1 MSGASASGRYSG
13 LRQRVLTALVL
24 IAALAVVLFALPPAA
39 TLALVVVAILVGG
52 WEWSAFVA
60 PTRPALRAAFV
71 ALLALGIAAAWPLS
85 GTRSGMLALLVV
97 AGLWWLLAV
106 FWILRG
112 PQRVGAVLAAV
123 AGIASLV
130 PVAVALGR
138 LRLEP
143 GQGAWVLLFALLVIM
158 AADVGAYFAGH
169 RFGRIKLAPSVSPGK
184 TWEGVIGGLLFS
196 LIIAI
201 VGARLL
207 GWPVAVVAPLAVGA
221 AAFSV
226 VGDLMESLM
235 KRHSGLKDSGHLFP
249 GHGGILDRFDSLTA
263 GVPILTLGLLQA
275 GLIGEG
281 WPP

>member
-85 GTRSGMLALLVV
+85 GSRSGMLALLVV

-106 FWILRG
+106 FWVLRG

-196 LIIAI
+196 LIIAT

>member
-1 MSGASASGRYSG
+1 MSGASAPARYSG
-13 LRQRVLTALVL
+13 LRQRVLTALAL

-39 TLALVVVAILVGG
+39 TLVLVVVAILIGG
-52 WEWSAFVA
+52 SEWSAFVA
-60 PTRPALRAAFV
+60 PTRPAVRTAFV
-71 ALLALGIAAAWPLS
+71 ALLALGIVAAWPVS
-85 GTRSGMLALLVV
+85 GTRGGMLALLVA

-112 PQRVGAVLAAV
+112 PQRVGAAMAAV

-143 GQGAWVLLFALLVIM
+143 GQGAWVLLFALLVVM

-169 RFGRIKLAPSVSPGK
+169 RYGRLKLAPRVSPGK
-184 TWEGVIGGLLFS
+184 TWEGVIGGLACS
-196 LIIAI
+196 LIVAV

-249 GHGGILDRFDSLTA
+249 GHGGVLDRVDSLTA
-263 GVPILTLGLLQA
+263 GIPLFTLGLLQA
-275 GLIGEG
+275 GLVGKG

>member
-1 MSGASASGRYSG
+1 MSGASVPGRYSG

-24 IAALAVVLFALPPAA
+24 IAALAVVLFALPPVA
-39 TLALVVVAILVGG
+39 TLALVVVAILAGG

-60 PTRPALRAAFV
+60 PTRPSLRAAFV
-71 ALLALGIAAAWPLS
+71 ALLALGIAAAWPVS
-85 GTRSGMLALLVV
+85 GTRSGMLALLVA

-196 LIIAI
+196 LIIAT

-249 GHGGILDRFDSLTA
+249 GHGGILDRVDSLTA
-263 GVPILTLGLLQA
+263 GIPLITLGLLQA
-275 GLIGEG
+275 GLVGEG

>member
-39 TLALVVVAILVGG
+39 TLALVVVAFLVGG

-60 PTRPALRAAFV
+60 PTRPAVRAAFV

-263 GVPILTLGLLQA
+263 GIPLLMLGLLQA
-275 GLIGEG
+275 GLVGEG

>member
-1 MSGASASGRYSG
+1 MSGGSVPGRYSG

-71 ALLALGIAAAWPLS
+71 ALLALGIAAAWPMS

-112 PQRVGAVLAAV
+112 PQRVGAALAAV

-196 LIIAI
+196 LVIAT

-207 GWPVAVVAPLAVGA
+207 GWPVAVVAPLALGA

-249 GHGGILDRFDSLTA
+249 GHGGILDRVDSLTA
-263 GVPILTLGLLQA
+263 GIPLLTLGLLQA
-275 GLIGEG
+275 GLVGEG

>member
-106 FWILRG
+106 FWVLRG

-263 GVPILTLGLLQA
+263 GIPLLTLGLLQA
-275 GLIGEG
+275 GLVGEG

>member
-24 IAALAVVLFALPPAA
+24 IAALAVVLFSLPPAA

-85 GTRSGMLALLVV
+85 GSRSGMLALLVV

-263 GVPILTLGLLQA
+263 GIPLLTLGLLQA
-275 GLIGEG
+275 GLVGEG

>member
-1 MSGASASGRYSG
+1 MSGGSVPGRYSG

-71 ALLALGIAAAWPLS
+71 ALLALGIAAAWPMS

-112 PQRVGAVLAAV
+112 PQRVGAALAAV

-143 GQGAWVLLFALLVIM
+143 GQGAWVLLFALLVVM

-196 LIIAI
+196 LVIAT

-207 GWPVAVVAPLAVGA
+207 GWPVAVVAPLALGA

-249 GHGGILDRFDSLTA
+249 GHGGILDRVDSLTA
-263 GVPILTLGLLQA
+263 GIPLLTLGLLQA
-275 GLIGEG
+275 GLVGEG

>member
-1 MSGASASGRYSG
+1 MSGAPVSGRYSG

-24 IAALAVVLFALPPAA
+24 IAALAVVLFALPSAA
-39 TLALVVVAILVGG
+39 TLVLVVVAILVGG

-60 PTRPALRAAFV
+60 PERPAVRAAFV
-71 ALLALGIAAAWPLS
+71 ALLALGIAAAWPMS
-85 GTRSGMLALLVV
+85 GTRSGMLALLLC

-106 FWILRG
+106 VWILRG
-112 PQRVGAVLAAV
+112 PQRVGAALAAV
-123 AGIASLV
+123 AGIAALV
-130 PVAVALGR
+130 PAAVALGR

-143 GQGAWVLLFALLVIM
+143 VQGAWVLLFALLVVM

-169 RFGRIKLAPSVSPGK
+169 RFGRLKLAPGVSPGK

-196 LIIAI
+196 LVVAA
-201 VGARLL
+201 VGARLF

-263 GVPILTLGLLQA
+263 GIPILTLGLLQA

>member
-106 FWILRG
+106 FWVLRG

-263 GVPILTLGLLQA
+263 GIPILTLGLLQA

>member
-24 IAALAVVLFALPPAA
+24 IAALAVVLFSLPPAA

-263 GVPILTLGLLQA
+263 GIPLLTLGLLQA
-275 GLIGEG
+275 GLVGEG

>member
-263 GVPILTLGLLQA
+263 GIPLLMLGLLQA
-275 GLIGEG
+275 GLVGEG

>member
-1 MSGASASGRYSG
+1 MSGAPVSGRYSG

-169 RFGRIKLAPSVSPGK
+169 RFGRIRLAPSVSPGK

-263 GVPILTLGLLQA
+263 GIPLLTLGLLQA
-275 GLIGEG
+275 GLVGEG

>member
-24 IAALAVVLFALPPAA
+24 IAALAVVLFALPPGA

-60 PTRPALRAAFV
+60 PTRPAVRAAFV

-263 GVPILTLGLLQA
+263 GIPLLMLGLLQA
-275 GLIGEG
+275 GLVGEG

>member
-24 IAALAVVLFALPPAA
+24 IAALAAVLFALPPAA
-39 TLALVVVAILVGG
+39 TLALVVVAVLVGG

-112 PQRVGAVLAAV
+112 PQRVGAALAAV

-158 AADVGAYFAGH
+158 AADVGGYFAGH

-249 GHGGILDRFDSLTA
+249 GHGGILDRVDSLTA
-263 GVPILTLGLLQA
+263 GIPLLMLGLLQA
-275 GLIGEG
+275 GLVGEG

>member
-39 TLALVVVAILVGG
+39 TLALVVVAVLVGG

-263 GVPILTLGLLQA
+263 GIPLLMLGLLQA
-275 GLIGEG
+275 GLVGEG

>member
-24 IAALAVVLFALPPAA
+24 IAALAVVLFAMPPAA

-263 GVPILTLGLLQA
+263 GIPLLMLGLLQA
-275 GLIGEG
+275 GLVGEG

>member
-1 MSGASASGRYSG
+1 
-13 LRQRVLTALVL
+13 
-24 IAALAVVLFALPPAA
+24 
-39 TLALVVVAILVGG
+39 
-52 WEWSAFVA
+52 
-60 PTRPALRAAFV
+60 
-71 ALLALGIAAAWPLS
+71 
-85 GTRSGMLALLVV
+85 MLALLVV

-263 GVPILTLGLLQA
+263 GIPLLTLGLLQA
-275 GLIGEG
+275 GLVGEG

>member
-24 IAALAVVLFALPPAA
+24 IAALAVVLFSLPPAA

-85 GTRSGMLALLVV
+85 GTRRGMLALLVV

-263 GVPILTLGLLQA
+263 GIPLLTLGLLQA
-275 GLIGEG
+275 GLVGEG

>member
-1 MSGASASGRYSG
+1 MSSAPVSGRYAG

-71 ALLALGIAAAWPLS
+71 ALLALGIAAAWPMS

-97 AGLWWLLAV
+97 AGLWWVLAV
-106 FWILRG
+106 FWVLRG

-184 TWEGVIGGLLFS
+184 SWEGVIGGLLFS
-196 LIIAI
+196 LIIAT

>member
-1 MSGASASGRYSG
+1 MSGAPVSGRYSG

>member
-263 GVPILTLGLLQA
+263 GIPILTLGLLQA

>member
-263 GVPILTLGLLQA
+263 GIPLLTLGLLQA
-275 GLIGEG
+275 GLVGEG

>member
-85 GTRSGMLALLVV
+85 GSRSGMLALLVV

-169 RFGRIKLAPSVSPGK
+169 RFGRIRLAPSVSPGK

-263 GVPILTLGLLQA
+263 GIPLLTLGLLQA
-275 GLIGEG
+275 GLVGEG

>member
-196 LIIAI
+196 LIIAT

>member
-1 MSGASASGRYSG
+1 MSGGSVPGRYSG

-24 IAALAVVLFALPPAA
+24 IASLAVVLFALPPAA

-71 ALLALGIAAAWPLS
+71 ALLALGIAAAWPMS

-112 PQRVGAVLAAV
+112 PQRVGAALAAV

-143 GQGAWVLLFALLVIM
+143 GQGAWVLLFALLVVM

-196 LIIAI
+196 LVIAT

-207 GWPVAVVAPLAVGA
+207 GWPVAVVAPLALGA

-249 GHGGILDRFDSLTA
+249 GHGGILDRVDSLTA
-263 GVPILTLGLLQA
+263 GIPLLTLGLLQA
-275 GLIGEG
+275 GLVGEG

>member
-106 FWILRG
+106 FWVLRG

>member
-1 MSGASASGRYSG
+1 MSGAPASGRYSG
-13 LRQRVLTALVL
+13 LRQRVLTGLVL

-60 PTRPALRAAFV
+60 PTRPAVRAAFV

-169 RFGRIKLAPSVSPGK
+169 RFGRIKLAPGVSPGK

-263 GVPILTLGLLQA
+263 GIPLLVLGLLQA
-275 GLIGEG
+275 GLVGEG

>member
-1 MSGASASGRYSG
+1 MSGAPVSGRYSG

-106 FWILRG
+106 FWVLRG

-263 GVPILTLGLLQA
+263 GIPLLTLGLLQA
-275 GLIGEG
+275 GLVGEG

>member
-1 MSGASASGRYSG
+1 MSGAPASGRYSG
-13 LRQRVLTALVL
+13 LRQRVLTGLVL

-169 RFGRIKLAPSVSPGK
+169 RFGRIKLAPGVSPGK

-263 GVPILTLGLLQA
+263 GIPLLVLGLLQA
-275 GLIGEG
+275 GLVGEG

>member
-24 IAALAVVLFALPPAA
+24 IAALAVVLFALPPGA

-60 PTRPALRAAFV
+60 PTRPAVRAAFV
-71 ALLALGIAAAWPLS
+71 ALLALSIAAAWPLS

-263 GVPILTLGLLQA
+263 GIPLLMLGLLQA
-275 GLIGEG
+275 GLVGEG

>member
-1 MSGASASGRYSG
+1 MSGAPVSGRYSG

-106 FWILRG
+106 FWVLRG

-196 LIIAI
+196 LIIAT

>member
-169 RFGRIKLAPSVSPGK
+169 RFGRIRLAPSVSPGK

-263 GVPILTLGLLQA
+263 GIPLLTLGLLQA
-275 GLIGEG
+275 GLVGEG